1 MYSFFIY
8 INMGKFKTKRR
19 RTKNKKKILEII
31 LIILF
36 FILFIFFSTRELSNN
51 YTTFIN
57 FLLDEQRIIENDS
70 NNLFGLW
77 TKNLDLLIPNYYLK
91 SNNENNSVE
100 MTYNNV
106 LKPMIYIYNTHDE
119 EKYNDE
125 ISLFGINN
133 DIYSISDFLCEKLN
147 KKGLVSVKETKRVSE
162 YLEKENLAYKESYKI
177 SRRFLEDV
185 KDMYPTLNYFLDI
198 HRDSVS
204 SEHTKVTINNI
215 DYARIL
221 FVLGKENPNYQENL
235 VLINKLNDYLNK
247 YYNGLSRGI
256 YEKAGS
262 GVNGVYNQDF
272 SSNCLLIE
280 LGGVDNNL
288 REVVNS
294 TEILVEALYYVIG
307 GDNEKSS

>member
-1 MYSFFIY
+1 M
-8 INMGKFKTKRR
+8 KRFKTRKRQTNR
-19 RTKNKKKILEII
+19 KRNISII
-31 LIILF
+31 IFIILF
-36 FILFIFFSTRELSNN
+36 FMLFIYFSTRELSNN
-51 YTTFIN
+51 YTTIIN
-57 FLLDEQRIIENDS
+57 FLLREQRIIKDGNS
-70 NNLFGLW
+70 KNLFNLW
-77 TKNLDLLIPNYYLK
+77 TSNLDLLIPNYYLK

-256 YEKAGS
+256 YEKTGS